1 MQMTSAIS
9 DNVAAVG
16 YDSTTNT
23 LYVTFKNG
31 RTYAYYN
38 VPVHLYEALLLPHP
52 WRVVGRQIR
61 TYPYRRVA

>member
-1 MQMTSAIS
+1 MNMTPVIS

-16 YDSTTNT
+16 FDFNT
-23 LYVTFKNG
+23 RTLCVTFRNG
-31 RTYAYYN
+31 RTYEYYN
-38 VPVHLYEALLLPHP
+38 VSMHLHEALLLPHP